1 MDHMNV
7 FSIFTA
13 HVRSAVETVAAEGVF
28 ASPRDLSRVGVEPP
42 REVGRGDLATN
53 AAMVLAKEFGLK
65 PRELADRLA
74 VQLRSSPQV
83 AAVEVV
89 DPGFINLTLERSVW
103 GEALRA
109 AILDGPKFGGADIG
123 NGKQINVEYVSANPT
138 GPMHVGHCRGAVF
151 GDALANL
158 LAFTGF
164 AVTREYYINDAGA
177 QVDVLA
183 RSAYL
188 RYREAL
194 GADIGAI
201 PDGYYPGDY
210 LKPVGEALVAEYGE
224 SLNRT
229 PLPIV
234 LAAIQATSMRWP
246 VFVARF
252 DKAVEQDEQR
262 RISGKETLEA
272 LGMSRR
278 NFLRLSRDYR
288 EKGTAALRRRWA
300 SKISPR
306 PVSEEFWLE
315 EVRAKAID
323 MMMAE
328 IRKDLAALN
337 VRHDEFRSERA
348 LIDPVDKV
356 AATIATLRA
365 EGKVYEGRLPPPKGA
380 PVEDWEDREQ
390 TLFRATDFGDD
401 VDRPLMKSDGSYTYF
416 ASDIAYHRS
425 KIERGFRNLID
436 VWGADHGGYIK
447 RMKAAVAAVSGG
459 TAELD
464 VKVIQLVK
472 LLRAGEPVK
481 MSKRSGDFVTLREVV
496 DEVGPDAVRF
506 MMLYR
511 KNDAVLDFDLAKVK
525 EQSRDNPVFYVQY
538 GHARGQSIF
547 RNARDL
553 VPGLS
558 GDGAKRAGQLAAA
571 ALGRLDDPTEIALM
585 RRIALFPRLVEA
597 AASAHEPHRVAFYL
611 YELAS
616 EFHAHWTKGKDSPH
630 LRFIIQN
637 DPELT
642 MARLALVQG
651 VVTVLASGLGLLGVG
666 APDEMR

>member
-1 MDHMNV
+1 MNV
-7 FSIFTA
+7 FSDFTT
-13 HVRSAVETVAAEGVF
+13 HVQSAVKVLAAAGVF
-28 ASPRDLSRVGVEPP
+28 PNPPDLSRIVVEPP
-42 REVGRGDLATN
+42 REVGHGDLATN
-53 AAMVLAKEFGLK
+53 AAMALAKEAGLK
-65 PRELADRLA
+65 PRDLAERLA
-74 VQLRSSPQV
+74 AELGKRVEIT
-83 AAVEVV
+83 AVEVAG
-89 DPGFINLTLERSVW
+89 PGFINLTIDPGVW
-103 GEALRA
+103 RGALRA
-109 AILDGPKFGGADIG
+109 AILAGPDFGRSSIG
-123 NGKQINVEYVSANPT
+123 KAEPVNVEYVSANPT
-138 GPMHVGHCRGAVF
+138 GPLHVGHCRGAVF

-158 LAFTGF
+158 LAFTDY

-183 RSAYL
+183 RSAFL
-188 RYREAL
+188 RYREVL
-194 GADIGAI
+194 GEDIGPI
-201 PDGYYPGDY
+201 PEGFYPGDY
-210 LKPVGEALVAEYGE
+210 LKPVGAALTAEFGR
-224 SLNRT
+224 SLNQM
-229 PLPIV
+229 PEQAWLPI
-234 LAAIQATSMRWP
+234 
-246 VFVARF
+246 
-252 DKAVEQDEQR
+252 
-262 RISGKETLEA
+262 
-272 LGMSRR
+272 
-278 NFLRLSRDYR
+278 
-288 EKGTAALRRRWA
+288 
-300 SKISPR
+300 
-306 PVSEEFWLE
+306 
-315 EVRAKAID
+315 VRAKAID

-328 IRKDLAALN
+328 IRQDLLVLN
-337 VRHDEFRSERA
+337 VRHDVFFSERA
-348 LIDPVDKV
+348 LIEGPEDNV
-356 AATIATLRA
+356 AATIAALRA

-416 ASDIAYHRS
+416 ASDIAYHKS
-425 KIERGFRNLID
+425 KVERGFRNLID

-481 MSKRSGDFVTLREVV
+481 MSKRAGDFVTLREVV

-547 RNARDL
+547 RNAREL
-553 VPGLS
+553 VPELS
-558 GDGAKRAGQLAAA
+558 GDGAERARQLAAA

>member
-1 MDHMNV
+1 MNV
-7 FSIFTA
+7 FSVFTA
-13 HVRSAVETVAAEGVF
+13 HVQSAVKALAAAGVF
-28 ASPRDLSRVGVEPP
+28 AHPPDLTRIVVEPP
-42 REVGRGDLATN
+42 REASHGDLATN
-53 AAMVLAKEFGLK
+53 AAMVLAKDAGLK
-65 PRELADRLA
+65 PRDLAERLA
-74 VQLRSSPQV
+74 AELGKR
-83 AAVEVV
+83 AEITAVEVAG
-89 DPGFINLTLERSVW
+89 PGFINLTLDPGVW
-103 GEALRA
+103 RDALRA
-109 AILDGPKFGGADIG
+109 GIVAGPDFGKGDIG
-123 NGKQINVEYVSANPT
+123 EAEPVNVEYVSANPT

-158 LAFTGF
+158 LAFNGY

-194 GADIGAI
+194 GEDIGPI
-201 PDGYYPGDY
+201 PEGYYPGDY
-210 LKPVGEALVAEYGE
+210 LKPVGAA
-224 SLNRT
+224 
-229 PLPIV
+229 
-234 LAAIQATSMRWP
+234 LAAEHGRGLNQMPEQA
-246 VFVARF
+246 
-252 DKAVEQDEQR
+252 
-262 RISGKETLEA
+262 
-272 LGMSRR
+272 
-278 NFLRLSRDYR
+278 
-288 EKGTAALRRRWA
+288 
-300 SKISPR
+300 
-306 PVSEEFWLE
+306 WLPL
-315 EVRAKAID
+315 VRAKAIE

-328 IRKDLAALN
+328 IRQDLVALN
-337 VRHDEFRSERA
+337 VRHDVFFSERS
-348 LIDPVDKV
+348 LIEGPRDEV
-356 AATIATLRA
+356 AATIAALRA

-390 TLFRATDFGDD
+390 TLFRATAFGDD

-416 ASDIAYHRS
+416 ASDIAYHKS
-425 KIERGFRNLID
+425 KVERGFRNLID

-464 VKVIQLVK
+464 IKVIQLVR

-481 MSKRSGDFVTLREVV
+481 MSKRSGDFVTLREIV
-496 DEVGPDAVRF
+496 DEVGLDAVRF

-547 RNARDL
+547 RNAREVVPDL
-553 VPGLS
+553 S
-558 GDGAKRAGQLAAA
+558 EDGSERARQLATAV
-571 ALGRLDDPTEIALM
+571 LDGLDDPAEIALM
-585 RRIALFPRLVEA
+585 RRIALYPRLVEA

-616 EFHAHWTKGKDSPH
+616 EFHALWTKGKDSPH

-637 DPELT
+637 DPTMT

-651 VVTVLASGLGLLGVG
+651 VVTVLASGLGLLGVD
-666 APDEMR
+666 APEEMR